1 MEESMARS
9 AGRPRDP
16 AADRAIIDAT
26 LEIMA
31 EQGFEGLRVADVAE
45 RARVSKATMYRRWP
59 SKTELVVAALQT
71 TPPLPEVDTGTL
83 RGDLV
88 ELLTDFLA
96 VAAATPVIGLLAG
109 LAAERQSSPRL
120 VRALDPFVGERM
132 RPLVHALQRAIG
144 RGEISPEIDVALA
157 AEMLGG
163 PLVLRLFFGGATDA
177 ATVGRLV
184 DHVVGG
190 LES

>member
-1 MEESMARS
+1 MARS

-16 AADRAIIDAT
+16 EAERAIIDAT

-59 SKTELVVAALQT
+59 SKSELVVAALQT

-96 VAAATPVIGLLAG
+96 VAEATPVIGLLAG
-109 LAAERQSSPRL
+109 LAAERQRSPRL
-120 VRALDPFVGERM
+120 VRTVDPFVRERM
-132 RPLVHALQRAIG
+132 RPLAHALQRAIG